1 MLELQYFYN
10 LSAHACW
17 LLGHAMEQKC
27 DEYISPGGYR
37 PKAWR
42 HWYGFKQLG
51 FNHFAPTRFPACKS
65 NPFMPSVQVPTDA
78 SLLPYYKKL
87 ASHAIW
93 ILCTFEILHIGQ
105 LVSTP
110 SQDLEDE
117 TYTDK
122 DLVRKLRHYEW
133 LRRKAL
139 KAYIEA
145 GGKYYR
151 HHVHRLFEN
160 EPL

>member
-1 MLELQYFYN
+1 MDSLKYLYS
-10 LSAHACW
+10 LATHACW

-27 DEYISPGGYR
+27 DEDSASCDYR
-37 PKAWR
+37 PKAWG
-42 HWYGFKQLG
+42 HWYSFKQLG
-51 FNHFAPTRFPACKS
+51 FNHFAPTRFPGSKS
-65 NPFMPSVQVPTDA
+65 NPFIPSVQVPTDV

-87 ASHAIW
+87 ASHAVW

-110 SQDLEDE
+110 SYDMEDE

-160 EPL
+160 EP